1 MDDMTNNDV
10 GALRKRIDELDR
22 KLVELLA
29 KRFSAVEEMR
39 AIKRRSGLP
48 PIDIG
53 RRTAVLRDI
62 ERLSSEM
69 GLDPALVRA
78 IFEQILAR
86 SERVQGGARVA
97 YLGPKGTFCMD
108 AVERFFGSGIDAIAQ
123 REVLDV
129 FKAVRDGG
137 AAFGVVPVENSLEG
151 SYGLVLDA
159 LVNTDLKIVGEVVVP
174 VSHCLASM
182 RRMSLERIK
191 AVYSH
196 PQAMAQ
202 CGRFL
207 HDYLGRARRGEVSS
221 TAKAA
226 MVVRRMKYAAAICSR
241 SAAKLYGL
249 EVLATNIED
258 EQNNFTR
265 FLIFSAMPTSKVEN
279 AKTSIVFSAKHV
291 PGALHEA
298 LAPFASRGINLTK
311 IESRPA
317 RGQPW
322 EYMFFLDLQGHVED
336 ANVAEALGE
345 LGNFATRLKV
355 LGSYPRWE

>member
-1 MDDMTNNDV
+1 MTDDV
-10 GALRKRIDELDR
+10 EVLRRRIDDIDK

-29 KRFSAVEEMR
+29 ERFATVEEIR
-39 AIKRRSGLP
+39 AIKSRSRLP

-53 RRTAVLRDI
+53 RRATVLRNV
-62 ERLSSEM
+62 ERLSSKI
-69 GLDPALVRA
+69 GLDPVLART

-97 YLGPKGTFCMD
+97 YLGPRGTFCMD
-108 AVERFFGSGIDAIAQ
+108 AVERFFGPGVDSVAQ

-159 LVNTDLKIVGEVVVP
+159 LVSTDLKIVGEVVLP

-191 AVYSH
+191 VVYSH

-207 HDYLGRARRGEVSS
+207 HDYLGKARRSEVSS

-226 MVVRRMKYAAAICSR
+226 MVVRRLKYAAAICSK

-265 FLIFSAMPTSKVEN
+265 FLIFSTRPTSKAEN

-291 PGALHEA
+291 PGALHKA

-322 EYMFFLDLQGHVED
+322 EYMFFLDFQGHVDD
-336 ANVAEALGE
+336 ANVTEALGE
-345 LGNFATRLKV
+345 LGNSATRLKV

>member
-1 MDDMTNNDV
+1 MRDAMADDV
-10 GALRKRIDELDR
+10 EALRRKLDEVDR
-22 KLVELLA
+22 KIVELLA
-29 KRFSAVEEMR
+29 ERFSVVEEVG
-39 AIKRRSGLP
+39 AIKRRSKLP
-48 PIDIG
+48 TVDIG
-53 RRTAVLRDI
+53 RRTAVLRDV
-62 ERLSSEM
+62 ERLSSKM
-69 GLDPALVRA
+69 GLDPVLARA

-86 SERVQGGARVA
+86 SERAQGGARVA
-97 YLGPKGTFCMD
+97 YLGPRGTFCMD
-108 AVERFFGSGIDAIAQ
+108 AVERFFGSGVDAVAQ

-159 LVNTDLKIVGEVVVP
+159 LVNTDLKIVGEVVLP

-182 RRMSLERIK
+182 RKMSLERVK

-207 HDYLGRARRGEVSS
+207 HDYLGKARRREVSS

-226 MVVRRMKYAAAICSR
+226 MVVRRLKYAAAICSR

-249 EVLATNIED
+249 EVLAENVED
-258 EQNNFTR
+258 EQSNFTR
-265 FLIFSAMPTSKVEN
+265 FLIFSSRPASRTED

-291 PGALHEA
+291 PGALHKA

-317 RGQPW
+317 KGQPW
-322 EYMFFLDLQGHVED
+322 EYMFFLDLQGHEAD
-336 ANVAEALGE
+336 HNVAEALGE
-345 LGNFATRLKV
+345 LSDFTTRLKV